1 MATETMRSGK
11 IVLRLKRPED
21 APDDYAW
28 RSDEELSALDAT
40 TPLKQPYVQFL
51 RSYEENLQLPSPW
64 SQRFAIDTL
73 DGKHIGNCM
82 CYDINLD
89 YGEAEVGIMIGD
101 RTCWDQGYGYH
112 SMVGLIDYMFCGTS
126 LRRLYLHTLEWNLRA
141 QRSFEKCGF
150 TPVRAT
156 QRDGYKFIR
165 MELSR
170 ERWFQIRGEKLAEL
184 RQEQTAAESE
194 APSPLSGQGTS
205 HPS

>member
-1 MATETMRSGK
+1 MTTETIRAGK

-40 TPLKQPYVQFL
+40 TPVKQPYVQFL
-51 RSYEENLQLPSPW
+51 RSYEESLKYPSPW

-89 YGEAEVGIMIGD
+89 YGEAEIGIMIGD
-101 RTCWDQGYGYH
+101 RAYWNKSYGYH
-112 SMVGLIDYMFCGTS
+112 SMVGLIDHMFTSTS

-141 QRSFEKCGF
+141 RQSFEKCGF
-150 TPVRAT
+150 TPIRAT
-156 QRDGYKFIR
+156 QRNGYKFIR

-170 ERWFQIRGEKLAEL
+170 DRWFQIRGEKLEEL
-184 RQEQTAAESE
+184 GQGQTAAENE
-194 APSPLSGQGTS
+194 APPPLSGQGTA

>member
-1 MATETMRSGK
+1 MTTEAIPAGK
-11 IVLRLKRPED
+11 TVLRLKRPED
-21 APDDYAW
+21 APEDYAW
-28 RSDEELSALDAT
+28 RIDEELSALDAT
-40 TPLKQPYVQFL
+40 TPLKQPYALFL
-51 RSYEENLQLPSPW
+51 RSYEESLQYPSPW

-101 RTCWDQGYGYH
+101 RAYWNNGYGYH
-112 SMVGLIDYMFCGTS
+112 SMVGLVDYMFTSTS

-150 TPVRAT
+150 TAVRTT
-156 QRDGYKFIR
+156 QRYGYKFIR

-170 ERWFQIRGEKLAEL
+170 DRWSQIRGEKLAEL
-184 RQEQTAAESE
+184 RREQGGMATTLL
-194 APSPLSGQGTS
+194 PLPEDITGSA
-205 HPS
+205 